1 MKERFPPKLFVTGTN
16 TDIGKTVVSAIL
28 VAGLRAHYWKP
39 IQSGIID
46 TSDTQWIRGKTG
58 LPVSHFYPEAYRLRE
73 PLSPHA
79 AAALDGVQI
88 ALDRFEIPEI
98 PEGGTLIVEG
108 AGGIMVPLN
117 DKHFMLDLIKQLGMP
132 VLLVADSELG
142 TINHTLLSLAQ
153 LRRHDVS
160 VWGVVMNGPENPGN
174 RNAIERYGKVP
185 VRAEVLPIPEIT
197 AQSLADCFRRCFSA

>member
-1 MKERFPPKLFVTGTN
+1 
-16 TDIGKTVVSAIL
+16 
-28 VAGLRAHYWKP
+28 
-39 IQSGIID
+39 
-46 TSDTQWIRGKTG
+46 
-58 LPVSHFYPEAYRLRE
+58 
-73 PLSPHA
+73 
-79 AAALDGVQI
+79 LDGVQI